1 MKVQLENTN
10 EKAKILVKC
19 NYGKKKIAKM
29 KNWIDNH
36 QNKFNEYLLGPSKKI
51 IVPLFIEN
59 LSKNIK
65 FVKESSQKDSLLTL
79 VKNYAND
86 VKDLEELSDDS
97 IKDFIQKIQSISVDS
112 VITNEELDNI
122 KKFIKIRSSDERSTE
137 N

>member
-1 MKVQLENTN
+1 MKKGCFLKVIAILT
-10 EKAKILVKC
+10 ILVAAIT
-19 NYGKKKIAKM
+19 YI
-29 KNWIDNH
+29 I

-112 VITNEELDNI
+112 VITNEELENI

>member
-1 MKVQLENTN
+1 MKKGCFLKVIAILT
-10 EKAKILVKC
+10 ILVAAIT
-19 NYGKKKIAKM
+19 YI
-29 KNWIDNH
+29 I